1 MNHWIDVE
9 TPDGSFKAYVALP
22 SAASAPR
29 SAPRSA
35 PSVVVLQ
42 EIFGVNADLRQTC
55 DELAAKGY
63 IALSPDLFWRMKPGL
78 DITDQTE
85 AEWKQGF
92 DFYTAFDI
100 EKGIADIGA
109 TIRAARAL
117 EGASGKI
124 GLMGYCLGGLLTLI
138 TASRTHVDAAVA
150 YYGGNSELHL
160 SEVKTLASPLMF
172 HVGENDEYISQ
183 AAQRSIQSALA
194 DRADVQMFI
203 YPGAKHAFAR
213 HQGVNFNADAA
224 ALANRRTDEF
234 FVARLT

>member
-9 TPDGSFKAYVALP
+9 TPDGSFKSYVAQP
-22 SAASAPR
+22 SAQSTPC
-29 SAPRSA
+29 
-35 PSVVVLQ
+35 VVVLQ

-63 IALSPDLFWRMKPGL
+63 IAISPDLFWRMKPGL

-92 DFYTAFDI
+92 DLYTAFDI
-100 EKGIADIGA
+100 EKGVADIDA
-109 TIRAARAL
+109 TMRAARATA
-117 EGASGKI
+117 GASGKV
-124 GLMGYCLGGLLTLI
+124 GLMGYCMGGLLTLI
-138 TASRTHVDAAVA
+138 TASRTHVDAAVV

-160 SEVKTLASPLMF
+160 SDVKKLASPLMF

-183 AAQRSIQSALA
+183 AAQLSIQAALA
-194 DRADVQMFI
+194 DQADVQMFI

-213 HQGVNFNADAA
+213 HQGINFDADAA
-224 ALANRRTDEF
+224 TMANRRTDEF
-234 FVARLT
+234 LAARLT

>member
-22 SAASAPR
+22 SAP
-29 SAPRSA
+29 SA

-63 IALSPDLFWRMKPGL
+63 IAVSPDLFWRMKPGL

-100 EKGIADIGA
+100 DKGVADIGA
-109 TIRAARAL
+109 TMRAARAMA
-117 EGASGKI
+117 GASGKV
-124 GLMGYCLGGLLTLI
+124 GLMGYCMGGLLTLI
-138 TASRTHVDAAVA
+138 TASRTHVDAAVV

-160 SEVKTLASPLMF
+160 SELKTLASPLMF

-183 AAQRSIQSALA
+183 AAQRSIEAALA
-194 DRADVQMFI
+194 DRPDVQMFI

-224 ALANRRTDEF
+224 AIANRRTNEF
-234 FVARLT
+234 LAARLT

>member
-1 MNHWIDVE
+1 MNHWLNVE
-9 TPDGSFKAYVALP
+9 TPDGKFKAYVAQP
-22 SAASAPR
+22 SAP
-29 SAPRSA
+29 SA

-63 IALSPDLFWRMKPGL
+63 IAISPDLFWRLKPGL
-78 DITDQTE
+78 DITDQTD
-85 AEWKQGF
+85 AEWKQGL

-100 EKGIADIGA
+100 EKGVADIGA
-109 TIRAARAL
+109 TIHAACAIS
-117 EGASGKI
+117 GASGKI
-124 GLMGYCLGGLLTLI
+124 GLMGYCMGGLLTLI
-138 TASRTHVDAAVA
+138 TASRTQVDAAVV
-150 YYGGNSELHL
+150 YYGGSSELHL

-183 AAQRSIQSALA
+183 AAQSSIQAALA
-194 DRADVQMFI
+194 DRPDVQMFT

>member
-22 SAASAPR
+22 FAASAPR

-100 EKGIADIGA
+100 EKGIAD
-109 TIRAARAL
+109 RSEERRV
-117 EGASGKI
+117 GKE
-124 GLMGYCLGGLLTLI
+124 C
-138 TASRTHVDAAVA
+138 
-150 YYGGNSELHL
+150 
-160 SEVKTLASPLMF
+160 
-172 HVGENDEYISQ
+172 
-183 AAQRSIQSALA
+183 
-194 DRADVQMFI
+194 
-203 YPGAKHAFAR
+203 
-213 HQGVNFNADAA
+213 
-224 ALANRRTDEF
+224 
-234 FVARLT
+234 